1 MKKVESKGRPASM
14 VTFKFGFPIALFVAA
29 VLVSSSSPGCG
40 GAGASSSSSGF
51 EGAGDG
57 DYLVLTPGARMLS
70 NQLDGPKILCKAD
83 HGIVDHIYK
92 IMDQFGSSDSTGVN
106 SLGQLIT
113 SALQAGGGGSAA
125 GGGLHH
131 GYKLAVASG
140 NLEIMLLTSSK
151 GFVSSKFL
159 QQVMAPTIAR
169 AVSGTNLFPGS
180 LTAICDKVVNI
191 WDSVSSS
198 ITSFGGGSD
207 MLKAMQE

>member
-1 MKKVESKGRPASM
+1 MHLESIIAEKKKVASKGCTAPM

-29 VLVSSSSPGCG
+29 VLVSSPS
-40 GAGASSSSSGF
+40 AGF
-51 EGAGDG
+51 DGAGDG

-70 NQLDGPKILCKAD
+70 NPLDGPKVLCKAD
-83 HGIVDHIYK
+83 HGIVDHIFK
-92 IMDQFGSSDSTGVN
+92 IMHQSGSSDSTGVN

-113 SALQAGGGGSAA
+113 MATGAGGGGGAA
-125 GGGLHH
+125 GGGAVLHH

-159 QQVMAPTIAR
+159 KQVMAPTIMR

-180 LTAICDKVVNI
+180 LTAICDKMVNI

-198 ITSFGGGSD
+198 ITPFGGGSD